1 MKPRVLFE
9 VVSDD
14 TTVSCVISAYAQ
26 FSLRRA
32 LVDCFGR
39 LRILHVRLLWF
50 WSTLDFRLKFTW
62 QGDNQINDPC
72 ALALMHWRMGWD
84 GLLQPY
90 KYILIS
96 TLIRIPV
103 AYVVSTAYQ
112 TPY

>member
-39 LRILHVRLLWF
+39 LRILHVRLLRF
-50 WSTLDFRLKFTW
+50 WSALDLRSKFTW
-62 QGDNQINDPC
+62 QGTTKLTT
-72 ALALMHWRMGWD
+72 LA
-84 GLLQPY
+84 P
-90 KYILIS
+90 S
-96 TLIRIPV
+96 P
-103 AYVVSTAYQ
+103 
-112 TPY
+112 